1 MSGVSSCLALMAG
14 VGMPQS
20 ISMIKIKT
28 KENTPSNALGVLFV
42 EFRGITPEF
51 KSRDS
56 SIAATSS

>member
-14 VGMPQS
+14 DGMPQP

-42 EFRGITPEF
+42 EFRGIILVF
-51 KSRDS
+51 RNRDG
-56 SIAATSS
+56 SISVG